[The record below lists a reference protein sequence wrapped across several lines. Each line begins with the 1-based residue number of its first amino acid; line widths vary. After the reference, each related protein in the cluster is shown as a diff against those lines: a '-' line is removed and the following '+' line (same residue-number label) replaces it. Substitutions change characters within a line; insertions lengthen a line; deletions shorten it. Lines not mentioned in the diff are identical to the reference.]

1 MPNQYVNK
9 VVQSN
14 GTTIID
20 ISDTTAVASDVASG
34 KYFYLATG
42 AKVAGTASGGGTP
55 SATAHTI
62 EFEFTDSTSTTL
74 TGYWDGSFI
83 SDAIRATKPVT
94 YNNKQVS
101 AAQLDGVTWYT
112 PATIPIGEELVDYE
126 AVITERSVSE
136 DGSIVES
143 DPWNCVTDYIPI
155 DASMTFTFKCTQYA
169 NIGFYDS
176 NKNAI
181 RTVFADNI
189 KESAEDYIASGT
201 LTSSIIPIGADYIVL
216 RGNSYSIEESL
227 SLIRTA

>member
-1 MPNQYVNK
+1 MANITLLGASYTDVPAVDLPK
-9 VVQSN
+9 TGG
-14 GTTIID
+14 GT
-20 ISDTTAVASDVASG
+20 VR
-34 KYFYLATG
+34 FYEN
-42 AKVAGTASGGGTP
+42 GGTP

-62 EFEFTDSTSTTL
+62 VFEFTDSTSTTL

-101 AAQLDGVTWYT
+101 VAQLDGVTWYT
-112 PATIPIGEELVDYE
+112 PTAIPIGEELVDYE
-126 AVITERSVSE
+126 AAITGRYVSK
-136 DGSIVES
+136 DGSIVEG
-143 DPWNCVTDYIPI
+143 DAWNCVTDYIPI

-176 NKNAI
+176 NKNPI
-181 RTVFADNI
+181 STVFADSI

-201 LTSSIIPIGADYIVL
+201 LTPSIIPEDADYIVL
-216 RGNSYSIEESL
+216 QGNSYAITETL